1 MAKTVISIEIGAA
14 RIRMAELVMGK
25 THQAV
30 KKADIFDTPD
40 GTMEDGFIRDGASI
54 ASALSSHILTSG
66 MTAKEIVFAISSTKV
81 VSREVT
87 VQAAKEKLLKSVV
100 EAEASDYFPMDL
112 ADYVITYSVI
122 GRKPAEKS
130 FRLMVYAVPSALLQ
144 SYYDLA
150 AELNKGVAAIDV
162 EGNALFQWFN
172 RSTLS
177 DVSLVVEVNSSTS
190 LLTVVDHK
198 EMGVQRSIGYGA
210 VMFANVLSD
219 ANAYDEIKTQNDAYK
234 LMQEQAFFGIGDSDD
249 AFWRENEM
257 TRIRAQRFKKLE
269 SEIKTEDTLD
279 DLDGNKE
286 EKEEEQ
292 SVTAGLTVNEILE
305 RRQAARNEL
314 AETARQLISNIRRV
328 LDYYA
333 TKNPESQV
341 QKIYIAGLGASLMG
355 LTSMIASELQLPTET
370 LDVTEGVVF
379 VKQAAE
385 VESRGAEF
393 LSCFGAVLRPLGLR
407 SQQAMAKA
415 QTKLVTIVSLSVG
428 FLAAAALL
436 GIALVTKLQIASIEK
451 ENEQLAIDI
460 ANLEEIE
467 ELQRIYLAS
476 QEAVTFADGLED
488 LIFTPSQQIES
499 ILTSFEMCFPARS
512 VVSSI
517 SVNDEQ
523 MMVNVATVTKE
534 EAAKLIMA
542 LRELPYFEAVGVD
555 GITDEIDE
563 QTDRHVVSFTVNL
576 LLKNWNDEPVD
587 GEDNSK
593 DVTNEATE
601 KEAK

>member
-112 ADYVITYSVI
+112 ADYEITYSVI
-122 GRKPAEKS
+122 GRKPEEKS
-130 FRLMVYAVPSALLQ
+130 FRLMVYAVPAALLQ
-144 SYYDLA
+144 TYYDLA
-150 AELNKGVAAIDV
+150 AELNKDVAAIDV
-162 EGNALFQWFN
+162 EGNALFQWFK

-198 EMGVQRSIGYGA
+198 EMGVQRSVGYGA
-210 VMFANVLSD
+210 VMFANVLSE

-257 TRIRAQRFKKLE
+257 TRIRAQRFKKIE
-269 SEIKTEDTLD
+269 NEIKTEDTLD

-314 AETARQLISNIRRV
+314 AETARQLTSNIRRV

-355 LTSMIASELQLPTET
+355 LTSMIASELQLPTEA

-393 LSCFGAVLRPLGLR
+393 LSCFGAVLNPLGLR
-407 SQQAMAKA
+407 SKTAMDRNRAKLMARVSVALFAVVVVALVGLTLKLKYDIGKLDKEKEQLQADITALEPIEQLQQVYIASTESLQFANSMDDLVYTNVEQLNDIIA
-415 QTKLVTIVSLSVG
+415 QLEEKLPSRTIVSSYT
-428 FLAAAALL
+428 FNQDTLL
-436 GIALVTKLQIASIEK
+436 INAS
-451 ENEQLAIDI
+451 
-460 ANLEEIE
+460 
-467 ELQRIYLAS
+467 
-476 QEAVTFADGLED
+476 
-488 LIFTPSQQIES
+488 
-499 ILTSFEMCFPARS
+499 
-512 VVSSI
+512 
-517 SVNDEQ
+517 
-523 MMVNVATVTKE
+523 TVTKE
-534 EAAKLIMA
+534 EAAKLLMQLKLI
-542 LRELPYFEAVGVD
+542 PYISEVKIT
-555 GITDEIDE
+555 GITENKTE
-563 QTDRHVVSFTVNL
+563 ETNRSEVLFTVSCTIQKYDPN
-576 LLKNWNDEPVD
+576 
-587 GEDNSK
+587 
-593 DVTNEATE
+593 ATE
-601 KEAK
+601 ETEAQE